1 MGEVFKARDTRL
13 DRVVAIKVSKQEFT
27 ERFEREARAVA
38 ALNHPNICTLH
49 DVGPNYLVFEYIE
62 GEPLKGPLPLD
73 RALDYAAQI
82 CDALDAAH
90 SKGITHRDLKPANI
104 LVTKQGVKLLD
115 FGLAKIDKPV
125 AIAQETVT
133 MALTSQGQILGT
145 LLYMS
150 PEQLQGKEA
159 DSRSDIFSFGCV
171 LYEMLT
177 GKRAFD
183 GSSAA
188 SVIGAILERP
198 VPSVKDIAPPALDR
212 VLKRCL
218 EKDPERRWQS
228 ARDLR
233 GALEMVGVAESGA
246 GSPAQAAS
254 LPHSR
259 ISWTVS
265 GVLALALGVMGWA
278 YFRQEPAVAEPVRFQ
293 VVPPEKT
300 TLTGPPAV
308 SPDGR
313 RIAFVASDVDV
324 NNRPVV
330 WVRSLDSLEA
340 KRVTNVNENNVGQ
353 PFWSPDSRF
362 IGYVADSKLKKV
374 EAGGGPPQIL
384 CDIGGVFTGGA
395 WNRSGLIVFGVFSSS
410 AGRSGVWSISDA
422 GGIPRQVTAISPG
435 QDPGF
440 AFAPTFLPDGRH
452 FLYSR
457 YSGAFSIGVYIGS
470 IAATPGEQ
478 STQRLLPATSQ
489 VLFAPSPSDRN
500 RGHILFLRDNTLYA
514 QPFDAAKLT
523 LTGDAAAI
531 ESPVGAGV
539 PGAVEEQSNTTGF
552 FSVSPNGV
560 LAFRG
565 GSASQQQ
572 LTWLDRQG
580 KSLGTAG
587 EEGSYSEIDLS
598 PDEKRLAAVRN
609 GDIWIIDLD
618 RSVTTRFTF
627 DAANNRSPVWSRDGS
642 RIAFEDG
649 NGNMFVKLANG
660 ATQEL
665 LYKSGQQNSPTDWA
679 PNGQSL
685 VFTAASNSGTDV
697 LLLPLAAGFKPSPP
711 VRALAQTPFQEGQGK
726 ISPDGRW
733 MVYASGEAGR
743 NEAYVRPFPDGDSKW
758 LVSKGTGVEYRWR
771 GDGRELYYRSGNRLM
786 AVEITPGSTF
796 QPGEPKELFE
806 SPVVGAGAFDR
817 NPSYTVTRDGQ
828 KFLAVLAR
836 ADNLTNVITVVM
848 NWQAGLKK

>member
-1 MGEVFKARDTRL
+1 MMIGEKLGPYEILSSIGEGGMGEVWKARDTRL
-13 DRVVAIKVSKQEFT
+13 DRIVAIKVSKQEFS

-62 GEPLKGPLPLD
+62 GEPLKGPLPLEK
-73 RALDYAAQI
+73 ALEYAAQI

-90 SKGITHRDLKPANI
+90 TKNITHRDLKPANI
-104 LVTKQGVKLLD
+104 LVTRQGIKLFD
-115 FGLAKIDKPV
+115 FGLAKIEKPV

-183 GSSAA
+183 GTSPA
-188 SVIGAILERP
+188 SVIAAILERP

-228 ARDLR
+228 ARDLK

-246 GSPAQAAS
+246 GGPAQAAR

-278 YFRQEPAVAEPVRFQ
+278 YFRQEPPVGEPVSFQ
-293 VVPPEKT
+293 VLAPEKAA
-300 TLTGPPAV
+300 LTGPPAV

-313 RIAFVASDVDV
+313 KIAFVASDVDLTIAQWCGFA
-324 NNRPVV
+324 RSIRWRRSRSPTSTRTV
-330 WVRSLDSLEA
+330 WA
-340 KRVTNVNENNVGQ
+340 Y

-362 IGYVADSKLKKV
+362 IGYFADSKLKRV

-395 WNRSGLIVFGVFSSS
+395 WNRSGLIVFGLFSSS
-410 AGRSGVWSISDA
+410 GGRIGVWSVSDA
-422 GGIPRQVTAISPG
+422 GGVPTQVMAISPG

-440 AFAPTFLPDGRH
+440 VFAPTFLPDGTH

-457 YSGAFSIGVYIGS
+457 YSGAFSIGVYAGS
-470 IAATPGEQ
+470 IAATPAEQ
-478 STQRLLPATSQ
+478 STQRLLSATSQ

-500 RGHILFLRDNTLYA
+500 RGHILFLRDSTLYA
-514 QPFDAAKLT
+514 QPFDAAKLA

-531 ESPVGAGV
+531 ESPVGADV
-539 PGAVEEQSNTTGF
+539 PGTVEAGSNTTGF
-552 FSVSPNGV
+552 FSTSANGV

-580 KSLGTAG
+580 KSLGTVG
-587 EEGSYSEIDLS
+587 EEGGYSEIDLS

-609 GDIWIIDLD
+609 GDIWIIELD
-618 RSVTTRFTF
+618 RNVTTRFTF

-665 LYKSGQQNSPTDWA
+665 LYKSGEQNSPTDWA

-685 VFTAASNSGTDV
+685 VFTATGKSGPDV
-697 LLLPLAAGFKPSPP
+697 MLLPLAPGFKPNPP
-711 VRALAQTPFQEGQGK
+711 R
-726 ISPDGRW
+726 
-733 MVYASGEAGR
+733 
-743 NEAYVRPFPDGDSKW
+743 
-758 LVSKGTGVEYRWR
+758 
-771 GDGRELYYRSGNRLM
+771 
-786 AVEITPGSTF
+786 
-796 QPGEPKELFE
+796 
-806 SPVVGAGAFDR
+806 
-817 NPSYTVTRDGQ
+817 
-828 KFLAVLAR
+828 AR
-836 ADNLTNVITVVM
+836 ASPNAISGRARKDLSGRPLDGVRL
-848 NWQAGLKK
+848 Q